1 MKMNCMKSLFFSCLM
16 GFVILLFSGCE
27 SPSGFA
33 NKTGTQVDLAKK
45 NYKVIKSNAIG
56 RSYGFWLLGII
67 PITTTSYTGAISDL
81 CEKSGLQEGKSQA
94 FVNSAEERSVTY
106 LLLFSIT
113 NLTVRADVIE
123 FTE

>member
-1 MKMNCMKSLFFSCLM
+1 MKITGMRVFVFSCVF
-16 GFVILLFSGCE
+16 GILIALFSGCE

-33 NKTGTQVDLAKK
+33 NKTGTQVDLARK
-45 NYKVIKSNAIG
+45 NYKVIKSNAVG

-81 CEKSGLQEGKSQA
+81 CEKSGLQEGKPQA

-113 NLTVRADVIE
+113 KLTVRADVIE